1 MEGET
6 SFGYSESRG
15 REMSVRYVVD
25 EQGRPR
31 EVILAIGDYEELL
44 ERAEDAEA
52 LALLRR
58 LKSEPQE
65 YVKLEEALA
74 GLDLGV

>member
-1 MEGET
+1 MEGRT
-6 SFGYSESRG
+6 AFQYSEGRG
-15 REMSVRYVVD
+15 KRVDVRYVVD
-25 EQGRPR
+25 EQGNPR

-58 LKSEPQE
+58 LKSEPRE
-65 YVKLEEALA
+65 YVTLEEALA
-74 GLDLGV
+74 GLDADV

>member
-1 MEGET
+1 MD
-6 SFGYSESRG
+6 
-15 REMSVRYVVD
+15 VRYVVD
-25 EQGRPR
+25 EQGNPR

-58 LKSEPQE
+58 LKSEPRE

-74 GLDLGV
+74 GLDADV

>member
-1 MEGET
+1 MEGGT
-6 SFGYSESRG
+6 SFGYSEGRG
-15 REMSVRYVVD
+15 ANMDVRYVVD

-52 LALLRR
+52 LSLLRQPR
-58 LKSEPQE
+58 E

-74 GLDLGV
+74 GLDEDV

>member
-1 MEGET
+1 MEGKGGI
-6 SFGYSESRG
+6 GYSECRG
-15 REMSVRYVVD
+15 MEMGVRYVVD

-44 ERAEDAEA
+44 ERVEDAEA

-58 LKSEPQE
+58 LKSEPRE
-65 YVKLEEALA
+65 YVNLEEALA
-74 GLDLGV
+74 GLDADV